1 MIKIFGKKLSI
12 NRLLSWII
20 FLSGLAIIILNVIY
34 YFVFN
39 ISLAS
44 MNTFIGLVL
53 FLYAGYQLFFKKNN

>member
-1 MIKIFGKKLSI
+1 MIKIFGKKISI

-20 FLSGLAIIILNVIY
+20 FLSGLVIIILNVIY

-44 MNTFIGLVL
+44 MNTFVGLVL
-53 FLYAGYQLFFKKNN
+53 CFYAGYQLFFKKNN